1 MAQEFKFGDRVRH
14 PEIKTDCV
22 FVGQYYDAE
31 TKEKTWAEV
40 FINDEYE
47 DTTRLVT
54 HEHLELIPHPDT
66 VRLNWLQSNLAD
78 VCCYPSQNAGED
90 WVWACIDS
98 GEHSMA
104 ASVREAIDHA
114 MQGEWA

>member
-22 FVGQYYDAE
+22 FIGQLYDAE

-54 HEHLELIPHPDT
+54 HEPLELIPHPDT
-66 VRLNWLQSNLAD
+66 VRLEKIGRLTVEAMGMAFDLDEYRRQID
-78 VCCYPSQNAGED
+78 QIGEQ
-90 WVWACIDS
+90 A
-98 GEHSMA
+98 
-104 ASVREAIDHA
+104 
-114 MQGEWA
+114 